1 MSALRKKTK
10 INRLCSTQ
18 EVQKNDVYRKKIR
31 RQKITKIRG
40 NNNEMKK
47 IPKRGSEY

>member
-18 EVQKNDVYRKKIR
+18 EVQKNDAYRKKIR
-31 RQKITKIRG
+31 RKKLQK
-40 NNNEMKK
+40 
-47 IPKRGSEY
+47 